1 MIKAAKGL
9 TELHR
14 HLDVCTR
21 TTTLLELTVVAGLEG
36 QSTSLEAF
44 SQKVLLKE
52 PFQNLQAVL
61 DAFGLFSKVLK
72 TPKIIERIA
81 FEAAEDCWKE
91 GIRKVEFRF
100 SPAFMTQHSRLDWEE
115 VLQAIEAGLQ
125 RAKTYFP
132 DLKTGLIVIISR
144 DLGKEAAEKTAA
156 FYLSHQKRLI
166 GLDLAGPE
174 DTYPCRDF
182 ESLFQPIRKAPGT
195 HITVH
200 AGESAGPEQ
209 IWEAIDLLGA
219 QRIGHGVAYAQ
230 DPKLEQELAKR
241 RICLEMCPTSNWLTR
256 CVPSLEAH
264 PLPRAL
270 RAGIPVCINTDDP
283 GAFGITLPQ
292 ELEVCRTRLGLTEA
306 EIETCQVNAR
316 SHAFF

>member
-21 TTTLLELTVVAGLEG
+21 TTTLLELAVEAGLEG

-174 DTYPCRDF
+174 DTFPCRDF